1 MGGATEG
8 RMVEGAMVEEVGGR
22 DLIAKQETARSR
34 SLGEDAKQHQEND
47 QITAETEGLKYTE
60 TN

>member
-1 MGGATEG
+1 
-8 RMVEGAMVEEVGGR
+8 MVEGAMVEEVGGR